1 MTPYAA
7 PRLVGDIGSCYFY
20 HRMELPGVGLVGG
33 QWDLR
38 RTIEAYLAGF
48 QFAGKR
54 VLDVGAASGFPSFE
68 MERRGAE
75 VVSFDMSPDGRW
87 DIVPIAG
94 MDLDAAV
101 MHKRSSWE
109 ALTNAY
115 WFAHAALRSRA
126 KVFYGDI
133 YTLPETLGTFDVA
146 FLGSVLLHLQNPFE
160 SLRSAARRTRDALIV
175 TEPAYPAA
183 GAQMEFM
190 PTRVG
195 PVDTWWRL
203 SEGCV
208 SQMMNVLGFDI
219 ASVTHSRHTLADE
232 QNPRT
237 FEFFSVVGR
246 RVVPGADSPFPLG
259 DRGHHA
265 EQGIEAQ
272 K

>member
-1 MTPYAA
+1 M
-7 PRLVGDIGSCYFY
+7 D
-20 HRMELPGVGLVGG
+20 LPGVGLVGG

-38 RTIEAYLAGF
+38 TTIESYLAGF

-94 MDLDAAV
+94 MDVDAAV

-133 YTLPETLGTFDVA
+133 YNLPESLGTFDAA
-146 FLGSVLLHLQNPFE
+146 FIGSVLLHLQNPFE
-160 SLRSAARRTRDALIV
+160 GLRSAARCTRDALIV
-175 TEPAYPAA
+175 TEPAYPAT
-183 GAQMEFM
+183 GAQMEFA

-195 PVDTWWRL
+195 PADTWWRL

-208 SQMMNVLGFDI
+208 AQMMDVLGFDVEFV
-219 ASVTHSRHTLADE
+219 SHSRHTLTDE
-232 QNPRT
+232 KNPRT

-246 RVVPGADSPFPLG
+246 RVVTGADSPSPLRE
-259 DRGHHA
+259 RG
-265 EQGIEAQ
+265 QG
-272 K
+272 

>member
-1 MTPYAA
+1 MTPYVA
-7 PRLVGDIGSCYFY
+7 PRLVRDIGSCYFY

-38 RTIEAYLAGF
+38 RTIEGYLAGF
-48 QFAGKR
+48 QFAGRR

-94 MDLDAAV
+94 RDLDAAV
-101 MHKRSSWE
+101 MHKRVSWE

-115 WFAHAALRSRA
+115 WFAHAALRSHA

-160 SLRSAARRTRDALIV
+160 CLRSAASRTRDALIV

-195 PVDTWWRL
+195 PADTWWRL

-208 SQMMNVLGFDI
+208 AQMMTVLGFDI

-232 QNPRT
+232 KNPQT

-246 RVVPGADSPFPLG
+246 RG
-259 DRGHHA
+259 
-265 EQGIEAQ
+265 
-272 K
+272 